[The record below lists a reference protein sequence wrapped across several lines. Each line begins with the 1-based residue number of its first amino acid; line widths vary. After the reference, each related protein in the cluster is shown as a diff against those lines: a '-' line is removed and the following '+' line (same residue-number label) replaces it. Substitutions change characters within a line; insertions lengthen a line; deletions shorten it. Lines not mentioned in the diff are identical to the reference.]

1 MSKQIPT
8 ILTSGIINDGPTQTN
23 IIKASQQEGGA
34 EYNHIPKNPNQCSNK
49 QARHTL
55 VGTVVKQLHILQVLQ
70 KGINSCSNLE
80 YIKKQ

>member
-49 QARHTL
+49 QARH
-55 VGTVVKQLHILQVLQ
+55 IP
-70 KGINSCSNLE
+70 S
-80 YIKKQ
+80 